1 MCPSDSHPRRIH
13 FDIDTMAGLTKFG
26 GVAAALRQ
34 RNFAYYLW
42 GGTPSVVGL
51 WVHRIAVLWLTWEM
65 TKSGTWLGLMSFA
78 DLAPTVIITPFAGA
92 IADRVDRRKMS
103 IITQALAMLQAIVL
117 AVLVM
122 TGLIGIWSLWV
133 CTLFLGCVYAFFTA
147 ARLTMVP
154 NLLPREHIPA
164 AIALDSAIFN
174 VARFLGPMVAGAIII
189 GWGVGPA
196 FVFNACTFVIY
207 LYALFRLR
215 LLRDE
220 SSGRAHGGILQQT
233 VEGLRYA
240 WDHAGIR
247 LMLLVIAAM
256 ALGVKPVLDLLPG
269 FADVVFNRGPAGL
282 AELTAAAGL
291 GAFSAAVYLATRGA
305 TLGLTK
311 VTIWAL
317 AMGATGILVFCANDI
332 YWLALVAMFFV
343 GASVTLAGTGTQ
355 TLMQAA
361 VDGAMRGRVMSLY
374 GVIYRGGPALGA
386 LVMGT
391 ASDTI
396 GLPLAVSGGG
406 VLTLAAW
413 LWIVR
418 RRSATARAL
427 EDAPK

>member
-1 MCPSDSHPRRIH
+1 
-13 FDIDTMAGLTKFG
+13 MAGPTKFG
-26 GVAAALRQ
+26 GIAAALRQ

-42 GGTPSVVGL
+42 GGAPALVGL

-65 TKSGTWLGLMSFA
+65 THSGTWLGLMSFA

-103 IITQALAMLQAIVL
+103 IVTQSLAMLQAIAL

-122 TGLIGIWSLWV
+122 TGLIGIWSLWFS
-133 CTLFLGCVYAFFTA
+133 TLFLGCVYAFFTA
-147 ARLTMVP
+147 ARLSMVP
-154 NLLPREHIPA
+154 NLLPREHVPQ
-164 AIALDSAIFN
+164 AIAIDSAIFN
-174 VARFLGPMVAGAIII
+174 VARFLGPMLAGAIIV

-196 FVFNACTFVIY
+196 FVFNASTFVIY
-207 LYALFRLR
+207 LFALFRLR
-215 LLRDE
+215 LLRHE
-220 SSGRAHGGILQQT
+220 SGGRAHGGILHQT
-233 VEGLRYA
+233 LEGLRYA

-247 LMLLVIAAM
+247 LMLVVIAAM

-269 FADVVFNRGPAGL
+269 FADVVFNRGAAGL

-291 GAFSAAVYLATRGA
+291 GAFTAAIYLATRGA
-305 TLGLTK
+305 TRGLTT
-311 VTIWAL
+311 VTIFAL
-317 AMGATGILVFCANDI
+317 AMGAAAILVFCATDL
-332 YWLALVAMFFV
+332 YWLALIAMFFA
-343 GASVTLAGTGTQ
+343 GGSVTLGGTGTQ

-391 ASDTI
+391 ASDVI

-406 VLTLAAW
+406 VLTFGVW

-418 RRSATARAL
+418 RRGATARAL
-427 EDAPK
+427 EGAPE